1 MSNQRPVNLD
11 LKTIK
16 MPITAKASILHR
28 ISSVVLWVGMA
39 MFLPALLISLRSEEG
54 YASVHSL
61 VTDNFVGQFIVW
73 GLLTA
78 LGYYTAATLKHV
90 IQDFGHFEELQSG
103 KQIAT
108 VVIGIGIFLSLMA
121 GVWVWL

>member
-108 VVIGIGIFLSLMA
+108 AVIGIGIFLSLMA